1 MTLAEATSAA
11 NENRQKGEVSRLR
24 AILQKYLSF
33 PVLLGTV
40 LVGETFVTV
49 RSLRLDPDTWW
60 HMKYGESIL
69 QGHWPAFDTWSFT
82 AHGTPGIAYEWGGD
96 VITTL
101 AYRMGG
107 LRGLDVLL
115 IVLTSIVTL
124 LIYYFACMR
133 CRNSKGAFITT
144 AVLLPIASMCFTLRP
159 QLLGYIFLVITLV
172 CLERFRQG
180 YRNALWILPPVFL
193 LWVNMHGSFVLGFMA
208 MGLYW
213 ICGLAEFSWGSIHT
227 ERWTLGDRIRLEL
240 AALFCLV
247 MLPITPYGTRLAA
260 VPIEYAFFLPGNMA
274 HIQEWQPLNFNFWEA
289 KLLLVLL
296 LAFIV
301 AQTAFHI
308 RYRLEELALFLLITY
323 LTFAHFRF
331 AIVYTIFFA
340 PLGALILSRWM
351 PAYDPKIDK
360 YAINA
365 VLIFAALAALVWYI
379 PSNATLKEN
388 ISRMFPV
395 KAVRYLQL
403 HPVPRRMFNEYFFG
417 GYLVWKMAPEH
428 RVFIDGRGNVYEQ
441 AGVFSAYM
449 EVTNLQPDAMAVLQT
464 YRVDSCLIY
473 QKSALATL
481 LASSPGWKEIYRDG
495 LSVIFVREA
504 AMRLSPPGSSSTKEG
519 PERNPGKT

>member
-1 MTLAEATSAA
+1 MTLSEATSAA

-24 AILQKYLSF
+24 AILQKCLSF

-40 LVGETFVTV
+40 LVGENFVTV

-82 AHGTPGIAYEWGGD
+82 AHGTPGIPYEWGGD
-96 VITTL
+96 VVTTL

-159 QLLGYIFLVITLV
+159 QLLGYIFLIITLI
-172 CLERFRQG
+172 CLEHFRQG
-180 YRNALWILPPVFL
+180 HRKALWALPPVFL
-193 LWVNMHGSFVLGFMA
+193 LWVNMHGSFVLGFMT

-213 ICGLAEFSWGSIHT
+213 LCGLVDFSRGGIHT
-227 ERWTLGDRIRLEL
+227 QRWALGDRIRLEL
-240 AALFCLV
+240 AALICLLV
-247 MLPITPYGTRLAA
+247 LPITPYGTRLAT

-274 HIQEWQPLNFNFWEA
+274 HIQEWQPLNFGFWEA
-289 KLLLVLL
+289 KLLLILL
-296 LAFIV
+296 LGFIV
-301 AQTAFHI
+301 ALVAFQV

-323 LTFAHFRF
+323 LTFMHFRF

-340 PLGALILSRWM
+340 PLAALILSRWM
-351 PAYDPKIDK
+351 PDYDPAIDK
-360 YAINA
+360 YGANT
-365 VLIFAALAALVWYI
+365 VLILAALAAMVWYL
-379 PSNATLKEN
+379 PSNATLQEN
-388 ISRMFPV
+388 IAKEFPV
-395 KAVRYLQL
+395 RAVRYLQT
-403 HPVPRRMFNEYFFG
+403 HSAPRRMFNEYFFG
-417 GYLVWKMAPEH
+417 GYLVWKMAPGH
-428 RVFIDGRGNVYEQ
+428 KVFIDGRGDVYEQ

-449 EVTNLQPDAMAVLQT
+449 KVTNLQPDTMAVLQS
-464 YRVDSCLIY
+464 YRVDSCLVY
-473 QKSALATL
+473 QRSALATL
-481 LASSPGWKEIYRDG
+481 LAASPRWKEIYRDN
-495 LSVIFVREA
+495 LSVIFVRDTPKPLA
-504 AMRLSPPGSSSTKEG
+504 VPSSGSTRQG
-519 PERNPGKT
+519 RD